1 MSRYSVELDLLHTWV
16 QTRAAELGRKWA
28 APIYDLIQGSP
39 YSFEAEVL
47 IDDAINRQARVERLA
62 YMRGEP
68 IPDETS
74 ALAGLLAEL
83 DRGAV
88 SQPETPVIGV
98 PRQESPDGPQANETR
113 FPNRSGDGDVE

>member
-1 MSRYSVELDLLHTWV
+1 MSRYSVELELHHSWV
-16 QTRAAELGRKWA
+16 QTRAAELDRKWA

-39 YSFEAEVL
+39 YSYEAVVL

-68 IPDETS
+68 IPDETN

-83 DRGAV
+83 EAPSPNRKRRYD
-88 SQPETPVIGV
+88 V
-98 PRQESPDGPQANETR
+98 PRQESPDGPQANVINTR
-113 FPNRSGDGDVE
+113 FPNRSGDDDVE